1 MRKMLVMLTLFFIA
15 AGLLPACRAQKV
27 NLITGPTDQPVKLSV
42 FVSPPPDIKDI
53 TTNVF
58 TKHLE
63 KTLHI
68 KFEFEVVPESIMNER
83 KKIVMASGD
92 YPAVFLS
99 GNFTQD
105 EQLKYGR
112 QGKLIPLNNLIE
124 KYGSEIK
131 KAFQKNPE
139 LKKAI
144 TAPDGNIYA
153 LPSVNECLHCWYAQK
168 LWINQEWLKKL
179 NLQVPTTTEE
189 FYRVL
194 KAFKTMD
201 PNSNGKQDEIPLI
214 GAYDGWYTKITGF
227 FMSAFIYDNELDYF
241 YMQNG
246 KLKLAAAQ
254 PEWKKGLE
262 YINRLYSEGLI
273 DPASFTQTTDALWHL
288 ANRPET
294 HIIGS
299 ATVGHIGKAFSIK
312 PGETRHKEYVT
323 VPPLTGPSGF
333 QAAGY
338 FNTVGNGQFA
348 ITDKATESEQEA
360 AMKLAD
366 YLYSEEAA
374 VFNEWGPEG
383 LWWRKGKTG
392 EIDEHGR
399 QAKYFLKPEFW
410 EHRTQNVS
418 WSQMGILYRN
428 RDLRESWAVPDNPY
442 DDNGYEHRLYMET
455 LKNYKGKEPKE
466 LFPLNMFMASNDA
479 IEAAQLRAQM
489 NDYIESNTVQFITGT
504 KKLDSDWDAYLKGFE
519 GLKLNRYLEIYQKS
533 YDTYYK

>member
-1 MRKMLVMLTLFFIA
+1 MRKMIVMLGLIFVA
-15 AGLLPACRAQKV
+15 AGLLPACRSQKV
-27 NLITGPTDQPVKLSV
+27 NLITGLTDQPVTLST
-42 FVSPPPDIKDI
+42 FVSPPSDIEDVR
-53 TTNVF
+53 TNAF

-63 KTLHI
+63 TALHI

-83 KKIVMASGD
+83 KKIVMASSD

-99 GNFTQD
+99 SDFTQD

-112 QGKLIPLNNLIE
+112 QGRLIPLNNLIE

-131 KAFQKNPE
+131 KTFQKNPE
-139 LKKAI
+139 LKNAI

-179 NLQVPTTTEE
+179 NLRVPTTTEE
-189 FYRVL
+189 FYHVL

-201 PNSNGKQDEIPLI
+201 PNGNGKQDEIPLI
-214 GAYDGWYTKITGF
+214 GASEGWHTKITGF
-227 FMSAFIYDNELDYF
+227 LMSAFIYDNEQDYF

-246 KLKLAAAQ
+246 KVKLAAAQ
-254 PEWKKGLE
+254 PEWKKGLA

-288 ANRPET
+288 ANRPGPNM
-294 HIIGS
+294 IGS
-299 ATVGHIGKAFSIK
+299 ATVGHIGKAFSME
-312 PGETRHKEYVT
+312 PGETRHMEYMT

-348 ITDKATESEQEA
+348 ITDKATESEQAA

-366 YLYSEEAA
+366 YLYSEEGTI
-374 VFNEWGPEG
+374 FNEWGPDG

-455 LKNYKGKEPKE
+455 IENYKGKEPKE
-466 LFPLNMFMASNDA
+466 LFPLNMFMASDDA
-479 IEAAQLRAQM
+479 FEAAQLRAQI
-489 NDYIESNTVQFITGT
+489 NDYIESNTVQFITGS
-504 KKLDSDWDAYLKGFE
+504 KKMDSDWDAYLKGFE